1 MRKNIEMVWKY
12 TCDYCGMKFTDENKC
27 KIHEK
32 LCKKKPETNNLY
44 YISLNVY
51 ITESCKSGKTPE
63 PDFTLKEFPD
73 AICIDSE
80 KNIWTAEG
88 SKLSITNSVYIDWH
102 HNGSISFSVWIIED
116 RNWNEQEQLEQLF
129 KQKERLINFYE
140 TLVKYLG
147 SELRKFKKKALLIP
161 EVK

>member
-1 MRKNIEMVWKY
+1 MRKNIEMVCKY
-12 TCDYCGMKFTDENKC
+12 ICDYCGMKFTDGDKC

-44 YISLNVY
+44 YISLDVY
-51 ITESCKSGKTPE
+51 ITESCKPDPTPE
-63 PDFTLKEFPD
+63 PEFTIKEFPD

-80 KNIWTAEG
+80 KNIWSAG
-88 SKLSITNSVYIDWH
+88 DSKLSITNSIYIDWH
-102 HNGSISFSVWIIED
+102 RHGSISFSVWLIED

-129 KQKERLINFYE
+129 KQKERLLDFYG
-140 TLVKYLG
+140 TLIKYLG